1 MTIEAK
7 IVAHSRHPMFE
18 NENCGPVP
26 DIITYLLRYP
36 RFIHAEVMT
45 HRLFSRNASSSRAIP
60 VKRMIEDVLRDP
72 AMPIHWGKN
81 QRGMQADGENDAP
94 IFINTYFDS
103 DGVPDRHVMEYGSE
117 QAWLFARDRAVEV
130 AQAFDAAGY
139 HKQVVNRLIEP
150 FTHINVVVTATNYA
164 NFFWLRR
171 HPDAQPEIK
180 ALADAMWDALQ
191 ASTPRV
197 LQPGE
202 WHMPFVT
209 DEDRDRVEMVY
220 GGNGNVLEIPVG
232 VADLIKVSVARA
244 ARTSYLTHDGRV
256 PDFNE
261 DVALYDRLVGSA
273 PLHASP
279 AEHQARADE
288 PLFTSTNTTVWENA
302 HLAGNF
308 DPGWVQYRKTLPGE
322 RCDIYEAA

>member
-1 MTIEAK
+1 MTIQAK
-7 IVAHSRHPMFE
+7 IVAHSRHAMF
-18 NENCGPVP
+18 NNQNVGPVP
-26 DIITYLLRYP
+26 DIVTFLLRYP

-81 QRGMQADGENDAP
+81 QRGMQADGEHDYP
-94 IFINTYFDS
+94 IFLDTFYDS
-103 DGVPDRHVMEYGSE
+103 DGVLDHHTMEYGAE

-130 AQAFDAAGY
+130 AKAFDAAGY

-180 ALADAMWDALQ
+180 ALADAMWEALQ
-191 ASTPRV
+191 ASTPTILR
-197 LQPGE
+197 PGD
-202 WHMPFVT
+202 WHLPFVT
-209 DEDRDRVEMVY
+209 DADKVRAGD
-220 GGNGNVLEIPVG
+220 IQ
-232 VADLIKVSVARA
+232 DLIKVSVARS
-244 ARTSYLTHDGRV
+244 ARTSYLTHDGRE
-256 PDFNE
+256 PDYDE
-261 DVALYDRLVGSA
+261 DVSLYERLVGSA

-279 AEHQARADE
+279 AEHQAKADL
-288 PLFTSTNTTVWENA
+288 PIFTGMNTVGWENE
-302 HLAGNF
+302 HLSGNF
-308 DPGWVQYRKTLPGE
+308 DPGYIQFRKTLPGE
-322 RCDIYEAA
+322 RVDLYEAA

>member
-81 QRGMQADGENDAP
+81 QRGMQADGEHDAAVHLQ
-94 IFINTYFDS
+94 
-103 DGVPDRHVMEYGSE
+103 DGDYVATAK

-209 DEDRDRVEMVY
+209 DEDRDRVELVY

-256 PDFNE
+256 PDFDE

-288 PLFTSTNTTVWENA
+288 PLFTSPNTTAWENA